1 MLFYYMNPQKHF
13 DAFLNCVIGDED
25 LKELLENLV
34 DSNVLSVIY
43 PPVKVKLIDTDRTYM
58 VKITDGINSYVM
70 RPIDIDDNILQD
82 IANSYRKYKP
92 EESDSEDETDSGPNA
107 RDEFYHNLRLKR
119 D

>member
-70 RPIDIDDNILQD
+70 RPIDIDDNMLQD
-82 IANSYRKYKP
+82 ITESYKKYAP
-92 EESDSEDETDSGPNA
+92 EDMEVDSDTESKSARSE
-107 RDEFYHNLRLKR
+107 FLKR
-119 D
+119 FKH

>member
-1 MLFYYMNPQKHF
+1 MNPQKHF

-70 RPIDIDDNILQD
+70 RPIDIDDNMLQD
-82 IANSYRKYKP
+82 ITESYKKYAP
-92 EESDSEDETDSGPNA
+92 EDMEVDSDTESKSARSE
-107 RDEFYHNLRLKR
+107 FLKR
-119 D
+119 FKH